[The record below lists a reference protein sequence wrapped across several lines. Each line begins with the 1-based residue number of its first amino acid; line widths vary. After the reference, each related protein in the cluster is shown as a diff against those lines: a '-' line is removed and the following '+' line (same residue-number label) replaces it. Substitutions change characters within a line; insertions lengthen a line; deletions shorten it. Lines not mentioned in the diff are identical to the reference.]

1 MLVAKLLS
9 EANQKDTR
17 IRQLEKIEKKA
28 SMDKDKFLS
37 QEQQIKV
44 LAEQLKSMQTDRD
57 FA

>member
-1 MLVAKLLS
+1 MLVAKLQS

>member
-1 MLVAKLLS
+1 MQVAKLSS